1 MKIFVRYFAHL
12 KDRLRRDHDE
22 FEVGCD
28 ASPEKILRL
37 IFPDTGER
45 EAVAK
50 HIRVAINTDYAGMED
65 PLREGDEVVFIPP
78 VAGG

>member
-1 MKIFVRYFAHL
+1 MKITVRYFAHL

-22 FEVGCD
+22 FQVGCD

-37 IFPDTGER
+37 IFPETGKR
-45 EAVAK
+45 ETAAR
-50 HIRVAINTDYAGMED
+50 HLRVAINTDYANMED
-65 PLREGDEVVFIPP
+65 ILHDGDEVSFIPP